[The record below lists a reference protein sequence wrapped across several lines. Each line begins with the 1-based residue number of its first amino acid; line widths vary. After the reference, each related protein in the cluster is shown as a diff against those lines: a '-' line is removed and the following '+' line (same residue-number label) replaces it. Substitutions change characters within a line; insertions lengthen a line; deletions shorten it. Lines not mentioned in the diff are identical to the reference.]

1 MPMPDRKTPPQNYII
16 THIPFIPPVKRP
28 LSNGFP
34 VYLLPGGTED
44 IVKIEWIFHAGS
56 YYQQKPLTAFSTVN
70 LLKAGTSGRTSSQ
83 INEILDFHGAYLS
96 LEAQKDLA
104 SVVLFVMNKNLD
116 PVLELVQEI
125 IRDPVFPQEELQILL
140 NNQRQSFVVN
150 NQKVQH
156 LARGYFMEALF
167 GENHPYGYRLQEED
181 FGKIARE
188 DLVTFHRER
197 IHGANGLCIVSGK
210 VPAGMPEK
218 LNRYFGD
225 DQWMMTAHTPGNPVP
240 ASDVGK
246 KTLLIPREHAVQS
259 AIRIGKRS
267 IIRQDPDYHLMM
279 IANALLGGFFGSRL
293 MRNIRQ
299 EKGYTYG
306 INSAMVSL
314 VRDGYFFIST
324 QVGVDVCQAAVE
336 EIYLELKKLRTH
348 PATEEELKVLKNYL
362 AGNFLRSFDGPF
374 AQGEKLKEL
383 LIFDLDAGHFDE
395 FLKVLKEITPEQIM
409 QTAEKHLHESSM
421 SEIIVGKMDQN

>member
-1 MPMPDRKTPPQNYII
+1 MPDRKIPPQNYII
-16 THIPFIPPVKRP
+16 THIPFIPPVKSS

-34 VYLLPGGTED
+34 VFLLPGGTED
-44 IVKIEWIFHAGS
+44 VVKIEWIFHAGS
-56 YYQQKPLTAFSTVN
+56 YYQKKPLISFSTLN
-70 LLKAGTSGRTSSQ
+70 LLKAGTAAKTSAQ

-104 SVVLFVMNKNLD
+104 SVVVFVMNKNLD

-125 IRDPVFPQEELQILL
+125 IRKPVFPQEELQILL

-156 LARGYFMEALF
+156 LGRSYFMEAIF
-167 GENHPYGYRLQEED
+167 GGAHPYGYRLQEED
-181 FGKIARE
+181 FGKITRE
-188 DLVTFHRER
+188 DLVAFHQER
-197 IHGANGLCIVSGK
+197 IHGADGMCIVSGK
-210 VPAGMPEK
+210 VPPEMLEK

-225 DQWMMTAHTPGNPVP
+225 DQWVETAGNHSVKHAAGVP
-240 ASDVGK
+240 LQK
-246 KTLLIPREHAVQS
+246 KELLITREHAVQS

-267 IIRQDPDYHLMM
+267 VTRQDPDYHQLM

-299 EKGYTYG
+299 EKGFTYG
-306 INSAMVSL
+306 INSSIVSL

-324 QVGVDVCQAAVE
+324 QVGVDVCKAAVD
-336 EIYLELKKLRTH
+336 EIYLELRKLRTQ
-348 PATEEELKVLKNYL
+348 PATDEELKVLKNYL

-383 LIFDLDAGHFDE
+383 VIFGLEAGHFDD
-395 FLKVLKEITPEQIM
+395 FLKVLKDITPEQIM
-409 QTAEKHLHESSM
+409 QTAEKHLHEDSM
-421 SEIIVGKMDQN
+421 TEIVVGKMEQD